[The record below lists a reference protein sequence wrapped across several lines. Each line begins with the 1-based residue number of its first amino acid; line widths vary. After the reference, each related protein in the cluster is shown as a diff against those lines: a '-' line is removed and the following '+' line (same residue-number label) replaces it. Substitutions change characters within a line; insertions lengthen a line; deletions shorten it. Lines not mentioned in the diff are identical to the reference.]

1 MIICHCNAATDRDIR
16 RCASK
21 GEGSIGDVA
30 AGCRAGT
37 TCGGCVPAIQAI
49 LQRLKTERP
58 GGNLREG
65 KRSE

>member
-16 RCASK
+16 RCASR
-21 GEGSIGDVA
+21 GEGGFGDVA

-49 LQRLKTERP
+49 LQRLVNERP
-58 GGNLREG
+58 GGSSREG
-65 KRSE
+65 KRPD